1 MCVCVRAVQRTP
13 HLRFMLTFA
22 LPLVARCVARP
33 LIRPEVSPALSKL
46 RVLCICNNK
55 ISSLIG
61 IECLTSLE
69 ELDVAHNDISSFDEL
84 RRLRHLDK
92 LTHLW
97 VDGTLLCFASLWL
110 GFQSIR
116 YYSQY
121 NSLSLLSF
129 LFSFFPFLS
138 FFGGFFLVG
147 GGLVPS
153 FLALLRQPAFVR
165 KAFACKNHLLLQELV
180 QARARRQSVG
190 RDGRTAVNRTLRRL
204 RRRKL
209 ATTDVKH
216 GWRRR
221 RRGTV
226 AD

>member
-1 MCVCVRAVQRTP
+1 MCVCVCAVQRTP
-13 HLRFMLTFA
+13 HLRLMLTFA
-22 LPLVARCVARP
+22 LPLVARCIARP

-138 FFGGFFLVG
+138 FFWGFFLVG
-147 GGLVPS
+147 GGFGSFFSGPFKATRFRTKSIRVQESPPS
-153 FLALLRQPAFVR
+153 SRIGSSSCSTAECRTR
-165 KAFACKNHLLLQELV
+165 WKN
-180 QARARRQSVG
+180 SC
-190 RDGRTAVNRTLRRL
+190 
-204 RRRKL
+204 
-209 ATTDVKH
+209 
-216 GWRRR
+216 
-221 RRGTV
+221 
-226 AD
+226 

>member
-1 MCVCVRAVQRTP
+1 MQAVFASPPLIITTALETNRFSLGMCVCVCAVQRTP
-13 HLRFMLTFA
+13 HLRLMLTFA

-97 VDGTLLCFASLWL
+97 VDGTLLCFA
-110 GFQSIR
+110 
-116 YYSQY
+116 
-121 NSLSLLSF
+121 
-129 LFSFFPFLS
+129 
-138 FFGGFFLVG
+138 
-147 GGLVPS
+147 
-153 FLALLRQPAFVR
+153 LLRFALVR
-165 KAFACKNHLLLQELV
+165 ISIHTVVF
-180 QARARRQSVG
+180 SV
-190 RDGRTAVNRTLRRL
+190 
-204 RRRKL
+204 
-209 ATTDVKH
+209 
-216 GWRRR
+216 
-221 RRGTV
+221 
-226 AD
+226 